1 MLKRVLLGAGIAEAD
16 IVKRHHALGTVLRQ
30 GLGGS
35 GVVDGGGGRDNLV
48 NAVGGHTGAR
58 QHNGYHRQHQ
68 ERHDDLHRVGD
79 EGDHLA
85 DLHRAHIH
93 GLAAEPDDEQACAV
107 HDQRHKGHHG
117 DHRAVGEKLGAH
129 QVGVGTVE
137 PLFLKGLAAEGADRH
152 DAGQYFAADKVQPIH
167 KGLHLLELGHGD
179 IHQHSDEQQQ
189 RHHRDKD
196 DPCQP
201 RVAAGHMQD
210 AADAEDRR
218 IGHHAQQDNAD
229 ELHLLNVVGRAG
241 DERCSGKL
249 LDLGVGIADNGAE
262 HIAPQVT
269 ADGSRHAGGDEA
281 DSDRHSDHKQ
291 CQGQHPAAGAQQIA
305 HLDIVGDAL
314 CLIFQRDQQHG
325 LTRQA
330 ARHRIIERG
339 KGGGQ
344 LALQHF
350 PCAGGLR
357 QRGKLGRNGIEV
369 VDGGG
374 CCIGRAGGG
383 GGVFGGCH
391 VQHNVRR
398 GKRVFQFRHGS
409 GGIVREG
416 THTVGIGGTVP
427 LFGQRGVLLGHKQLQ
442 CLQGRVADGLGHR
455 AFNAA
460 LLDADV
466 HDLAG
471 VVGQAQVAVGLYKQQ
486 RHHGDAGRPVT
497 PQLLKYFDHA
507 RGLLSCLQGLA
518 PKHRSRPRWRR
529 GRRPSGPPSGPAPPG
544 SAAP

>member
-1 MLKRVLLGAGIAEAD
+1 MW
-16 IVKRHHALGTVLRQ
+16 
-30 GLGGS
+30 
-35 GVVDGGGGRDNLV
+35 
-48 NAVGGHTGAR
+48 
-58 QHNGYHRQHQ
+58 
-68 ERHDDLHRVGD
+68 
-79 EGDHLA
+79 
-85 DLHRAHIH
+85 
-93 GLAAEPDDEQACAV
+93 
-107 HDQRHKGHHG
+107 
-117 DHRAVGEKLGAH
+117 
-129 QVGVGTVE
+129 
-137 PLFLKGLAAEGADRH
+137 
-152 DAGQYFAADKVQPIH
+152 
-167 KGLHLLELGHGD
+167 LGHGD

-189 RHHRDKD
+189 RRHRDKD

-201 RVAAGHMQD
+201 RVAASHMQD

-262 HIAPQVT
+262 HIAPQVA
-269 ADGSRHAGGDEA
+269 ADASRHAGGDEA
-281 DSDRHSDHKQ
+281 DSDCHSDHKQ
-291 CQGQHPAAGAQQIA
+291 RQGQHPAAGAQQIA

-325 LTRQA
+325 LARQA

-357 QRGKLGRNGIEV
+357 HRGKLGRNGIEV
-369 VDGGG
+369 VGGG
-374 CCIGRAGGG
+374 GDCIGRADGG

-416 THTVGIGGTVP
+416 THTIGIGGTVP

-442 CLQGRVADGLGHR
+442 CLQGRVADSLGHR

-497 PQLLKYFDHA
+497 PQLLKYLDHA

-518 PKHRSRPRWRR
+518 PRHRSRPRWRR
-529 GRRPSGPPSGPAPPG
+529 GRRPSGPPSGPALPG